1 MNFILS
7 EIGRSITGFNFQDI
21 IRNTILIYSVA
32 GLVFILALWS
42 VISSIIKKKKEKGFL
57 GRGMNLALFL
67 VTLPRRI
74 KEEGGKEITLQEHLK
89 TAEQFYSSLAGIKEP
104 DFFKKWFL
112 GNPAFVFEIAV
123 SRAGEEIYF
132 YVACPRSVSSIM
144 EKEILAF
151 WPKSQIQ
158 AVPDYNI
165 FNPSG
170 VAVASELSLSKSA
183 LLPLKS
189 YKEFGVDPL
198 SAITSVFTKL
208 VKGTEGAAI
217 QILVRSGKASL
228 RGAAEKVTRSLQAG
242 EKLEK
247 AIHNTKS
254 SAGVAGLLSEIA
266 DTFMQKPPTQPK
278 EMTGNAPAPGPSPLQ
293 QNTIAAISEK
303 SSQPLFDVNIRI
315 IASAPTET
323 KAQSILEQ
331 LESAFEQL
339 GSPAL
344 NQFKFKN
351 IRGADLK
358 KLFYKFA
365 FRIFSEKK
373 TMLLSS
379 GELAGIFHFPS
390 PGLLTPNIKWL
401 KTRQAPPPANLP
413 QEGLIIG
420 KNVFRDESRDI
431 RILDDDRRRH
441 FYIIGQTGTGKSV
454 LLQEMVRQDIEAG
467 KGVCLI
473 DPHGDLA
480 EKVLSL
486 VPASRAED
494 VVYFNP
500 GDISRPLG
508 LNMLEFDPQFPEA
521 KTFVVN
527 EMIEIF
533 EKLYNLKA
541 LGFGGPIF
549 EQYMR
554 NALLLIMEDPESG
567 STMVEIPRVLSDVEF
582 RKYKLSKC
590 KNIVV
595 KNFWEK
601 EAEKAGGEAA
611 LANMVPY
618 ITSKMNVFIANDLVR
633 PIIAQQKSAFNLRE
647 IMDGGKILIINLSKG
662 RLGDMNSYLL
672 GMILVGKILI
682 AAFSRADVPEEK
694 RKDFYLYIDEFHNV
708 TTQTITKALA
718 EARKYRL
725 SLTFGH
731 QFIGQLDEETKKA
744 IFGNV
749 GSMLVFR
756 VGPDDAKY
764 LITEF
769 APVFDEED
777 LVNIDNYNAALRL
790 LIKGE
795 TSQPFNI
802 ATYPPSQGNPKVA
815 DLIKEY
821 CRAKYGKDR
830 AKVEEELYARLQKN
844 SPVL

>member
-1 MNFILS
+1 MNFDL
-7 EIGRSITGFNFQDI
+7 Q
-21 IRNTILIYSVA
+21 NTILVYSA
-32 GLVFILALWS
+32 GGLAFVLALYIIFS
-42 VISSIIKKKKEKGFL
+42 VILKNKKEKGFL
-57 GRGMNLALFL
+57 GRGMNLVLFL
-67 VTLPRRI
+67 VTLPQRI
-74 KEEGGKEITLQEHLK
+74 KDEGGKEITLQEHLK

-104 DFFKKWFL
+104 NFLKRLFL
-112 GNPAFVFEIAV
+112 GNPAFAFEIAV
-123 SRAGEEIYF
+123 HRIGEEIYF
-132 YVACPRSVSSIM
+132 YVACPRSVSGIM

-151 WPKSQIQ
+151 WPKAQVQ
-158 AVPDYNI
+158 LAQDYNV

-170 VAVASELSLSKSA
+170 VAVASELGLSKPA
-183 LLPLKS
+183 ILPLKN
-189 YKEFGVDPL
+189 YKDFSTDPL

-208 VKGTEGAAI
+208 AREGEGAAI
-217 QILVRSGKASL
+217 QILVRPSQTNLKGVAGKAIQ
-228 RGAAEKVTRSLQAG
+228 SLQTG
-242 EKLEK
+242 EKPEK
-247 AIHNTKS
+247 AIYGANAG
-254 SAGVAGLLSEIA
+254 AGVFGLLRDVGKTLS
-266 DTFMQKPPTQPK
+266 QKPQMQPS
-278 EMTGNAPAPGPSPLQ
+278 EMTEAMASPGLNPLQ
-293 QNTIAAISEK
+293 QNMMAAISEK
-303 SSQPLFDVNIRI
+303 SSQPLFDVNLKI
-315 IASAPTET
+315 IASAPTEA

-331 LESAFEQL
+331 LQSAFEQF
-339 GSPAL
+339 GSPTI
-344 NQFKFKN
+344 NQFKFKK
-351 IRGADLK
+351 IRGGSLK
-358 KLFYKFA
+358 KLFYNFS
-365 FRIFSEKK
+365 FRIFREKE
-373 TMLLSS
+373 TILLSS
-379 GELAGIFHFPS
+379 GELASIFHFPS
-390 PGLLTPNIKWL
+390 SNLLTPNIKWL

-420 KNVFRDESRDI
+420 KNVFRDEERDI

-441 FYIIGQTGTGKSV
+441 FYMIGQTGTGKSV
-454 LLQEMVRQDIEAG
+454 LLQEMIRQDIEAG

-480 EKVLSL
+480 EKVLGL
-486 VPASRAED
+486 IPASRAED

-500 GDISRPLG
+500 GDIERPLG
-508 LNMLEFDPQFPEA
+508 LNMLEFDPKFPEA

-567 STMVEIPRVLSDVEF
+567 STLIEIPRVLSDAEF

-618 ITSKMNVFIANDLVR
+618 ITSKMNIFIANDLVR
-633 PIIAQQKSAFNLRE
+633 PIISQQKSAFNLRE
-647 IMDGGKILIINLSKG
+647 IMDEGKILIINLSKG
-662 RLGDMNSYLL
+662 KLGDMNSYLL
-672 GMILVGKILI
+672 GMIIVGKILI
-682 AAFSRADVPEEK
+682 TSFSRADMPEEK
-694 RKDFYLYIDEFHNV
+694 RRDFYLYIDEFHNV

-725 SLTFGH
+725 NMIFGH
-731 QFIGQLDEETKKA
+731 QFIGQLDDETKKA

-749 GSMLVFR
+749 GSMMVFR

-795 TSQPFNI
+795 TSHPFNI
-802 ATYPPSQGNPKVA
+802 VTYPPSQGNSKLA
-815 DLIKEY
+815 GLIKEY

-830 AKVEEELYARLQKN
+830 AKVEEELNIRLQKDN
-844 SPVL
+844 PAL